1 MKQPTSTLMSLT
13 SCVSP
18 LLLSLLLAGCA
29 TPSPPS
35 DQLIATTEASIAR
48 ATAMGA
54 AEYAP
59 AEIQSART
67 RLEAAR
73 EATKVGDF
81 DLARRLT
88 VEAGKDAELSEA
100 RLQSVKAE
108 RAAAQ
113 LQQGRRTLE
122 IEIQRKAQ

>member
-1 MKQPTSTLMSLT
+1 
-13 SCVSP
+13 
-18 LLLSLLLAGCA
+18 
-29 TPSPPS
+29 
-35 DQLIATTEASIAR
+35 
-48 ATAMGA
+48 MGA
-54 AEYAP
+54 NEYAP
-59 AEIQSART
+59 EEIQSART

-88 VEAGKDAELSEA
+88 VESGMDAELSEA

-108 RAAAQ
+108 RAATQ

-122 IEIQRKAQ
+122 VEIQRKAQ